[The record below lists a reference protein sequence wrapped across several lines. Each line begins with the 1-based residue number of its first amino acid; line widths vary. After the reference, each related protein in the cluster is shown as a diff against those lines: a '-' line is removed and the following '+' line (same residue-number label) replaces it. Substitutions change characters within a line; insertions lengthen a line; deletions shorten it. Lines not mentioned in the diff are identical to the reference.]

1 MVWSNQRYCW
11 TRMEPVM
18 KLSEDDR
25 RLLLENATLRRY
37 PRGRLLFK
45 QGDDGDRVF
54 IVLVGEV
61 EIFVEDCN
69 RRTVIARTGTGD
81 LLGDIAL
88 LSGQGQ
94 TASAVTVRDSLLGII
109 SKSAFEQCV
118 TAHPELLTAILR
130 DLAATIGE
138 LTLRLSTLPL
148 DAYGR
153 LRFCLERLAREPD
166 RVAVIDGSWTQQQ
179 LSELVGCSRET
190 VTKIL
195 STLKR
200 GQWIRCNKKHITILR
215 PLPEV
220 F

>member
-1 MVWSNQRYCW
+1 
-11 TRMEPVM
+11 METVM

-25 RLLLENATLRRY
+25 RFLLENATVRRY
-37 PRGRLLFK
+37 PRGHFLFK
-45 QGDDGDRVF
+45 QGDNGDRLFVV
-54 IVLVGEV
+54 IAGEV

-81 LLGDIAL
+81 LVGDVAL

-94 TASAVTVRDSLLGII
+94 TASAVTVRGSLLGII
-109 SKSAFEQCV
+109 SKCAFEQCV
-118 TAHPELLTAILR
+118 SARPELLTAILR

-153 LRFCLERLAREPD
+153 LRFCLERLAHEAD
-166 RVAVIDGSWTQQQ
+166 RVAVIEGPWTQQQ

-190 VTKIL
+190 VARIM
-195 STLKR
+195 SALKR
-200 GQWIRCNKKHITILR
+200 GRWIRCNKKHITILR